1 MLQPLTSQIS
11 PQQVQSPFSAG
22 ADETRSSSTVVGTPT
37 SSTDVKL
44 SQWSQKLSINDTSSV
59 TDEIQLWSQKAHAD
73 PGAATSLLNG
83 LRDNVDTPL
92 LDISNYPDIRLS
104 ATGQK
109 WTESLQ
115 EAYTL
120 QAQRVS
126 TERQVLIAHERAQG
140 VPEADI
146 LDHVFAHILQQG
158 PAYSDPLNLTKSGL
172 TQHP

>member
-11 PQQVQSPFSAG
+11 PQQVQSPFRAG
-22 ADETRSSSTVVGTPT
+22 TDETRLNSTVVCAET
-37 SSTDVKL
+37 SSTEVEL
-44 SQWSQKLSINDTSSV
+44 SQWSQNLSIIDTSSV
-59 TDEIQLWSQKAHAD
+59 TDEIELWSQKAHAD
-73 PGAATSLLNG
+73 PEAATSLLNA
-83 LRDNVDTPL
+83 LRDSVDTPL

-109 WTESLQ
+109 WTESVQ

-126 TERQVLIAHERAQG
+126 TERQVLISHERAQG

-158 PAYSDPLNLTKSGL
+158 PAYSDPLSFTKPVL